1 MSPPGEQ
8 DRNWLQALARIG
20 TLGTDLVIFAGLG
33 FWLGQELDERFGW
46 QPWGTFGGTLVGCV
60 VGFGSICRRVT
71 NWDRR

>member
-8 DRNWLQALARIG
+8 DRNWLQTLARIG

-60 VGFGSICRRVT
+60 VGFGSMCRRVT

>member
-1 MSPPGEQ
+1 MSGAREP
-8 DRNWLQALARIG
+8 DRNWLQTLARVG

-33 FWLGQELDERFGW
+33 FWLGKELDERFGW
-46 QPWGTFGGTLVGCV
+46 QPWCTFGGTLIGCL

>member
-1 MSPPGEQ
+1 MPQPGGQE
-8 DRNWLQALARIG
+8 RNLLQMLARIG

-33 FWLGQELDERFGW
+33 FWLGKELDERFGW